1 MNTVTVVGNITRDTE
16 LRFFDSG
23 SVVNTSIAVNESF
36 KAKNGEWKET
46 VVFLDLSIWEN
57 AGAENV
63 AGCLKKG
70 DRVLVTGKLKMNQWK
85 TDTGENRS
93 KIELTVAE
101 IGPTMKWAEV
111 DITKNEKK
119 AGSGAYNSG
128 GSAPQSYTSD
138 EPEF

>member
-1 MNTVTVVGNITRDTE
+1 MNTITVVGNITRDPE

-46 VVFLDLSIWEN
+46 VAFIDLSIWEN

-63 AGCLKKG
+63 AECLRKG
-70 DRVLVTGKLKMNQWK
+70 DRVLVTGKLKMNQWT
-85 TDTGENRS
+85 TDAGENRS
-93 KIELTVAE
+93 KLELTVFE

-111 DITKNEKK
+111 EITKNPKK
-119 AGSGAYNSG
+119 TSG
-128 GSAPQSYTSD
+128 GSAPQTYTTD
-138 EPEF
+138 EPNF

>member
-1 MNTVTVVGNITRDTE
+1 MNTVTVVGNITRDPE

-46 VVFLDLSIWEN
+46 VAFIDLSIWEN
-57 AGAENV
+57 AGGENV
-63 AGCLKKG
+63 AECLKKG

-85 TDTGENRS
+85 TDAGENRT
-93 KIELTVAE
+93 KLELTVFE

-111 DITKNEKK
+111 EITKNPKK
-119 AGSGAYNSG
+119 GFSQTANESTAT
-128 GSAPQSYTSD
+128 YTTD
-138 EPEF
+138 EPDF